1 MAALVKVTG
10 RRIEVIAQVIPDP
23 PSAPPP
29 SLPPGPVAVPPPAR
43 PPARD
48 PWIYLGGWDSPDGF
62 TSGGRIITRTIEVRI
77 FGSYMQF
84 TGMFAGSKQISAW
97 RNTTIK
103 LYPDYHPQARTLIP
117 EWDYFNW

>member
-23 PSAPPP
+23 PPAPPP
-29 SLPPGPVAVPPPAR
+29 SLPPATVSAPPPTN

-48 PWIYLGGWDSPDGF
+48 PWNHQGGIFVGPTFIPGTSIYE
-62 TSGGRIITRTIEVRI
+62 RTITVSGWVYTALFSNGRQL
-77 FGSYMQF
+77 G
-84 TGMFAGSKQISAW
+84 AW
-97 RNTTIK
+97 GNDALVK
-103 LYPDYHPQARTLIP
+103 LYPDYHPQARTVIP

>member
-29 SLPPGPVAVPPPAR
+29 SLPPVAVPPPAC

-48 PWIYLGGWDSPDGF
+48 PWNHQGGIFVGSTFISGASIYESTITVGGWVYTALFSN
-62 TSGGRIITRTIEVRI
+62 GRQL
-77 FGSYMQF
+77 G
-84 TGMFAGSKQISAW
+84 AW
-97 RNTTIK
+97 GNDALVK
-103 LYPDYHPQARTLIP
+103 LYPDYHPQARTVIP